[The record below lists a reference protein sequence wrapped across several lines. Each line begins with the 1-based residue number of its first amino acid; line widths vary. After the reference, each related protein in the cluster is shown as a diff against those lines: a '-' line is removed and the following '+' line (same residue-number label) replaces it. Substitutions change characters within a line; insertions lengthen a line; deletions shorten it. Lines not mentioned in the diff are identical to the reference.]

1 MKIKK
6 GYSVRKV
13 LLTEKEYLM
22 VMEFATRIGE
32 KKFSTLVRKVLLYH
46 AAHPEYDFTLEDV
59 NLFTD
64 IGKSE
69 EITLKLIAAVMEAIK
84 LQEQNGVDLSNVI
97 ERVNAAEE
105 NP

>member
-1 MKIKK
+1 MLFR
-6 GYSVRKV
+6 S
-13 LLTEKEYLM
+13 
-22 VMEFATRIGE
+22 
-32 KKFSTLVRKVLLYH
+32 
-46 AAHPEYDFTLEDV
+46 PEYDFTLEDV

-84 LQEQNGVDLSNVI
+84 LLEQNGVDLSNVI